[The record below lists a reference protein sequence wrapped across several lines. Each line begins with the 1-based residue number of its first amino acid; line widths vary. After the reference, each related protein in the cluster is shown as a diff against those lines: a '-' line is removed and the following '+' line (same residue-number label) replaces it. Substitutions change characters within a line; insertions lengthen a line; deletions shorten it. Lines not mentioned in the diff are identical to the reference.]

1 MCNEQEFKQKIMNEF
16 MYYVN
21 GRYFTTLK
29 SARNYATGDH
39 GRDVLLTLGDY
50 DETILSY
57 NPMSERLERVSSVNE
72 AKEKLLREYGSKRFV
87 K

>member
-1 MCNEQEFKQKIMNEF
+1 MNEF
-16 MYYVN
+16 MYYVS
-21 GRYFTTLK
+21 GRYFTTLND
-29 SARNYATGDH
+29 ARNYARGDH

-57 NPMSERLERVSSVNE
+57 NPMSERLERIQSVNE
-72 AKEKLLREYGSKRFV
+72 AKEKLLREYESKRFI

>member
-1 MCNEQEFKQKIMNEF
+1 MNENF

-39 GRDVLLTLGDY
+39 GRDVLLTYGDY

-57 NPMSERLERVSSVNE
+57 NPMSERLERQMSVSE
-72 AKEKLLREYGSKRFV
+72 AKEKLLRKYESKRFI

>member
-1 MCNEQEFKQKIMNEF
+1 MNEF

-21 GRYFTTLK
+21 GLYFANLK
-29 SARNYATGDH
+29 TARKHAQRVGDS
-39 GRDVLLTLGDY
+39 DILLTLGDY

-57 NPMSERLERVSSVNE
+57 NPMSERLERIQSVNQ
-72 AKEKLLREYGSKRFV
+72 AKEKLLRGYESKRFI

>member
-1 MCNEQEFKQKIMNEF
+1 

-39 GRDVLLTLGDY
+39 GRDVLLTYGDY

-57 NPMSERLERVSSVNE
+57 NPMSERLERQMSVKE
-72 AKEKLLREYGSKRFV
+72 AKEKLLQEYESKRFV

>member
-1 MCNEQEFKQKIMNEF
+1 MNEF
-16 MYYVN
+16 MYYVS
-21 GRYFTTLK
+21 GRYFTTLND
-29 SARNYATGDH
+29 ALNYARGDH

-57 NPMSERLERVSSVNE
+57 HPMSERLERIQTVNQ
-72 AKEKLLREYGSKRFV
+72 AKEKLLREYESKQFI

>member
-1 MCNEQEFKQKIMNEF
+1 MNEF
-16 MYYVN
+16 MYYVS
-21 GRYFTTLK
+21 GRYFTTLND
-29 SARNYATGDH
+29 ACNYARGDH

-50 DETILSY
+50 DETILAY
-57 NPMSERLERVSSVNE
+57 HPMSERLERIQSVNE

>member
-1 MCNEQEFKQKIMNEF
+1 MKEF

-21 GRYFTTLK
+21 GLYFANLK
-29 SARNYATGDH
+29 TARKHAQRVGDS
-39 GRDVLLTLGDY
+39 DILLTLGDY
-50 DETILSY
+50 DETIWAY
-57 NPMSERLERVSSVNE
+57 NPMSERLERIQSVNE

>member
-1 MCNEQEFKQKIMNEF
+1 MNEF
-16 MYYVN
+16 MYYVS
-21 GRYFTTLK
+21 GRYFTTLND
-29 SARNYATGDH
+29 ARNYARGDH

-57 NPMSERLERVSSVNE
+57 NPMSERLERIQSVNE

>member
-1 MCNEQEFKQKIMNEF
+1 MNEF

-21 GRYFTTLK
+21 GLYFANLK
-29 SARNYATGDH
+29 TARKHAQRVGDS
-39 GRDVLLTLGDY
+39 DILLTLGDY

-57 NPMSERLERVSSVNE
+57 NPMSERLERIQTVNQ

>member
-1 MCNEQEFKQKIMNEF
+1 MNEF

-29 SARNYATGDH
+29 SARNYATCDH
-39 GRDVLLTLGDY
+39 GRGVLLTYGDY
-50 DETILSY
+50 DETILSF
-57 NPMSERLERVSSVNE
+57 NPMSERLERIQSVNE
-72 AKEKLLREYGSKRFV
+72 AKEKLLRGYESKRFI

>member
-1 MCNEQEFKQKIMNEF
+1 MNENF

-21 GRYFTTLK
+21 GHYFKTLNE
-29 SARNYATGDH
+29 ARNYARGDH

-57 NPMSERLERVSSVNE
+57 HPMSERLERIQTVNQ
-72 AKEKLLREYGSKRFV
+72 AKEKLLREYESKQFI

>member
-1 MCNEQEFKQKIMNEF
+1 MKEF

-21 GRYFTTLK
+21 GLYFANLK
-29 SARNYATGDH
+29 TARKHAQRVGDS
-39 GRDVLLTLGDY
+39 DILLTLGDY
-50 DETILSY
+50 DETIFAY

-72 AKEKLLREYGSKRFV
+72 AKEKLLREYEKKQFI

>member
-1 MCNEQEFKQKIMNEF
+1 MKEF

-21 GRYFTTLK
+21 GLYFANLK
-29 SARNYATGDH
+29 TARKHAQRVGDS
-39 GRDVLLTLGDY
+39 DILLTLGDY

-57 NPMSERLERVSSVNE
+57 HPMSERLERIQYVNE
-72 AKEKLLREYGSKRFV
+72 AKEKLLREYDRKRFV

>member
-1 MCNEQEFKQKIMNEF
+1 MNENF
-16 MYYVN
+16 TYYVN

-39 GRDVLLTLGDY
+39 GRDVLLTYGDY

-57 NPMSERLERVSSVNE
+57 NPMSERLERIQYVNE
-72 AKEKLLREYGSKRFV
+72 AKEKLLREYGSKRFI

>member
-1 MCNEQEFKQKIMNEF
+1 MKEF

-21 GRYFTTLK
+21 GLYFANLK
-29 SARNYATGDH
+29 TARKYAQRVGDS
-39 GRDVLLTLGDY
+39 DILLTLGDY
-50 DETILSY
+50 DETIWAY
-57 NPMSERLERVSSVNE
+57 NPMSERLERIQSVNE

>member
-1 MCNEQEFKQKIMNEF
+1 MCNEQEFKQKIMKEF

-39 GRDVLLTLGDY
+39 GRDVLLTYGDY

-57 NPMSERLERVSSVNE
+57 HPMSERLERIQTVNQ
-72 AKEKLLREYGSKRFV
+72 AKEKLLREYEKKQFI